1 VNPRVFSVPGPAQS
15 GSLDG
20 AGGRLVFYAWRE
32 TSGVSP
38 AVIRLWDG
46 SNNQGSLL
54 LPISLNPNESIREIP
69 GMHTLPYEVG
79 LFLEVVSGTVEGQ
92 VTTVVL
98 GEGHQGYGIPVYVIG
113 SVDLTINE
121 MAGGA

>member
-1 VNPRVFSVPGPAQS
+1 MRPRVFTVPGPAVS

-20 AGGRLVFYAWRE
+20 AGGRIAFYAFRE
-32 TSGVSP
+32 TSGASA

-46 SNNQGSLL
+46 SNNAGNLL
-54 LPISLNPNESIREIP
+54 LPISLNPGESVREVP

-92 VTTVVL
+92 VTTL
-98 GEGHQGYGIPVYVIG
+98 ELPSHAEGWGIPVFVIG
-113 SVDLTINE
+113 SVDLTVNE
-121 MAGGA
+121 YAGGS